1 MKSTSLLLRL
11 RSIWIMSSWLR
22 HEGLAAAAMVV
33 RRREKHLQ
41 RLEYE
46 QKLESEAGEVGV
58 DAQGRLRRVRVMD
71 DYIIPAECGL

>member
-1 MKSTSLLLRL
+1 MKTTSLMLRL

-33 RRREKHLQ
+33 RRREKNLQ

-46 QKLESEAGEVGV
+46 QKLESDVGQVGV
-58 DAQGRLRRVRVMD
+58 DSRGQLRRVRVMD
-71 DYIIPAECGL
+71 DYIVPAECGF